1 MKALRGDPP
10 EKTNAIDQA
19 CTLQARPRTS
29 MGMLN
34 GSVRINARCAAVSGM
49 AFGCPGV
56 TNAQA
61 STVDDA
67 IGWGHERSIARVLNN
82 LNVNIVGEVA
92 PV

>member
-1 MKALRGDPP
+1 MQLLRGRPH
-10 EKTNAIDQA
+10 ERTNAIDQA

-34 GSVRINARCAAVSGM
+34 GSARIKARCAAVSGM
-49 AFGCPGV
+49 AFRCPGV

-61 STVDDA
+61 STVDDV
-67 IGWGHERSIARVLNN
+67 ISWGHERSIARVLKN
-82 LNVNIVGEVA
+82 LNVNIIGEVA